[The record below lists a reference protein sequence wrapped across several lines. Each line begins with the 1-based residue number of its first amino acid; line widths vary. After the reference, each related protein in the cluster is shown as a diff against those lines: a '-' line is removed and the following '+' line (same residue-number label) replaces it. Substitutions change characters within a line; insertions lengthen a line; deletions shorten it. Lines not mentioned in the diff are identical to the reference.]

1 MNIIFFTGAGV
12 SEESGIPTFRGKD
25 DSLWNNYDVNI
36 VADTRSIH
44 THLDQVLDFHNTARK
59 LIENCEPNY
68 CHQQIAKLQEDHNV
82 VVITTNIDDLH
93 ERAGSNKVIHLHGNI
108 FEQCD
113 IKRKGVQPCKEDINV
128 GDLHS
133 ETGIQLRHNT
143 VLFNENLLGNIDRL
157 FSQIVREADLLVLVG
172 AGLSVYPSNE
182 IVYFNDNIIY
192 LDPNANEV
200 FLQPH
205 FQTIQF
211 RYIPESACDGIDA
224 IINIINNTK

>member
-36 VADTRSIH
+36 VADARSIH

-59 LIENCEPNY
+59 LIEKCKPNY
-68 CHQQIAKLQEDHNV
+68 CHKQIAKLQEDHNIV
-82 VVITTNIDDLH
+82 IITTNIDNLH
-93 ERAGSNKVIHLHGNI
+93 ERAGSNKVLHLHGNI

-113 IKRKGVQPCKEDINV
+113 IKRRGVQPCKEDIKV
-128 GDLHS
+128 GNLHS
-133 ETGIQLRHNT
+133 ETCLQLRPNT

-205 FQTIQF
+205 FQTIKF
-211 RYIPESACDGIDA
+211 RHIPESACDGIDKV
-224 IINIINNTK
+224 INIINNIK